1 MDLSMIFY
9 AHVQD
14 TNELSSLT
22 QIFFPQVSYFDSLI
36 DSFHK
41 YLSTQVSYFDSL
53 IDSFHKYL
61 SSGYQVL
68 LFSKCGDRVNS
79 FFPKGSYVECLMR
92 T

>member
-22 QIFFPQVSYFDSLI
+22 QIFFP
-36 DSFHK
+36 
-41 YLSTQVSYFDSL
+41 QVSYFDSL

-79 FFPKGSYVECLMR
+79 FFPKGSYVECMMR